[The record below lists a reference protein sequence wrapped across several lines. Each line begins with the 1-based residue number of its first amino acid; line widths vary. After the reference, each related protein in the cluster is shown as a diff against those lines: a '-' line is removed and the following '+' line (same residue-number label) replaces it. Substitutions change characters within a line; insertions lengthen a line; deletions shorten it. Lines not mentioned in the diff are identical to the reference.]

1 VGVIVGARGKGV
13 KGFIV
18 LGTCEKRAIVSVK
31 KNYKNRVYL
40 HPNLLNQLELYLNKI
55 SILEN

>member
-1 VGVIVGARGKGV
+1 VGVIVGARGESV

-18 LGTCEKRAIVSVK
+18 LGTCEKRVIVSVK

-40 HPNLLNQLELYLNKI
+40 YPNLLNQLELYLNKI